1 MVCNIRWSLK
11 WLYYIENLV
20 NVDFFKWNKPLF
32 TLNNQYN
39 KLTWYLTEFHITH
52 SHRGISLTQW
62 CTTNWE
68 KTDSSCFTSSW
79 SPRKIKLCW
88 KNVSC
93 TLMAMEAFQETFQQ
107 IHWVHCLRWNSAI
120 SNTSKRV
127 GESFGRERILHSHSW
142 DIMSGSRKSLWK
154 KLNLSFYLSY
164 RNRQFCVLFSV
175 KIKNPDALKKILGK
189 ACFQL
194 SQFKSRVI

>member
-107 IHWVHCLRWNSAI
+107 IHWVHCLRWNSGI

-127 GESFGRERILHSHSW
+127 VESFGRDRILHSHSW

-154 KLNLSFYLSY
+154 KLNLSICPIETDNFVYY
-164 RNRQFCVLFSV
+164 
-175 KIKNPDALKKILGK
+175 
-189 ACFQL
+189 FQ
-194 SQFKSRVI
+194 SKSRIRMLWKRFLEKLVSSYHNLNPE